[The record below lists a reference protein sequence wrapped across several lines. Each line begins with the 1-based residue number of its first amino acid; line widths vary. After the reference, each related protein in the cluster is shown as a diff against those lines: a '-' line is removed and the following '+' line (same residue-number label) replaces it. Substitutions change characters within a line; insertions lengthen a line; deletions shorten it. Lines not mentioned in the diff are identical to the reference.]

1 MSQFTRRQG
10 SWAVAL
16 TIGIVP
22 WAAYLR
28 PYSFEGFL
36 LLGLA
41 LVLALVVTF
50 LLVALRSPGWLIV
63 VVLLPMLVACS
74 SAATF
79 LTVALGIDGAE
90 AIHPINGYT
99 VVFGGLWAFFTLLV
113 RVIVAG
119 LERLA
124 AD

>member
-1 MSQFTRRQG
+1 MSLLTRRQG

-22 WAAYLR
+22 WATYLR
-28 PYSFEGFL
+28 PYSIEGFL

-41 LVLALVVTF
+41 LALALIVTF
-50 LLVALRSPGWLIV
+50 LLVALQSPGWLIV

-90 AIHPINGYT
+90 AIQPINGYAI
-99 VVFGGLWAFFTLLV
+99 VFGGLWAIFTLSV
-113 RVIVAG
+113 RVVVAA

>member
-1 MSQFTRRQG
+1 MSPFTRRQG
-10 SWAVAL
+10 FWVAAL

-22 WAAYLR
+22 WATYLR

-41 LVLALVVTF
+41 LALALVANF

-63 VVLLPMLVACS
+63 VLLLPMLVVCS

-99 VVFGGLWAFFTLLV
+99 VVFGGLWALFTLLV
-113 RVIVAG
+113 RMIVAAW
-119 LERLA
+119 ERLA